1 MIEENPDKEK
11 CIHRIKKVITRL
23 KTYPDQIFCIFYC
36 LAGHSMIKDGKQVLI
51 TNEFDAKTNFY
62 GIFDY
67 EDYIARI
74 AEEYGNSY

>member
-1 MIEENPDKEK
+1 
-11 CIHRIKKVITRL
+11 
-23 KTYPDQIFCIFYC
+23 
-36 LAGHSMIKDGKQVLI
+36 MIKDGKQVLI